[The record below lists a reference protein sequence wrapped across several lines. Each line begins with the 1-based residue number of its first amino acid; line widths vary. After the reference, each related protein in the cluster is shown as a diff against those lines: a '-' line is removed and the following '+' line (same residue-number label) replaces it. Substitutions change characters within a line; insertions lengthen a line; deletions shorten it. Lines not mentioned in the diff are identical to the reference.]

1 MYWVIWLKGENKQ
14 KWLYETDKLWI
25 ILICYLSESML
36 SDKNMKYLILIVW
49 YQIKDI
55 QYTEIYIRCEL

>member
-55 QYTEIYIRCEL
+55 QYTEIYISCEL